1 MKSFKQV
8 AVWSISIMASVVIAW
23 NFIKAIFEMHS
34 GVKQFLRLRQIRIQ
48 GKSGSTNFSKQTPGS
63 TREGVRAS

>member
-34 GVKQFLRLRQIRIQ
+34 GAKQFLRLRQIRIQ
-48 GKSGSTNFSKQTPGS
+48 GNSGSTNFSKQTPGS
-63 TREGVRAS
+63 AREGVRAS